1 VHSVRLERVVKTL
14 EGFGLSQEDAKV
26 YVYLAKTGPQ
36 NAEELYEALKMT
48 KQQIYS
54 SIKSLRDKGIVASS
68 TGYPILFCAL
78 PFEKVLEILIKT
90 QIEQAKAI
98 RETKKEL
105 LSNWRSKDW
114 KDKTLK
120 KT

>member
-1 VHSVRLERVVKTL
+1 MSLERVIKTL
-14 EGFGLSQEDAKV
+14 QGFGFSRVDAEV

-36 NAEELYEALKMT
+36 EASELIEALKMT
-48 KQQIYS
+48 KQQLYS

-68 TGYPILFCAL
+68 TGHPILFCAL

-105 LSNWRSKDW
+105 LSNWRSKD
-114 KDKTLK
+114 
-120 KT
+120 